1 MAAAI
6 SLFLVYVHLKADE
19 FAIGILGWVLNVA
32 VWLTPFSFAAAV
44 AAFFRSARIVQPQR
58 LLLYVI
64 LSCASGAVLWGYVRF
79 DPLLQIDSCFDAG
92 GVWDNGACSR

>member
-44 AAFFRSARIVQPQR
+44 VAFFRSARIVQPQR
-58 LLLYVI
+58 LLL
-64 LSCASGAVLWGYVRF
+64 
-79 DPLLQIDSCFDAG
+79 
-92 GVWDNGACSR
+92 